1 MGLRKNLNN
10 MIDTRRKGVFDPFT
24 DLLFNAL
31 LGFTFMFLLAIM
43 YMNPIAK
50 SGIINPKAEYIITVN
65 WPDDSLDDI
74 DTWVE
79 DPLGNIVWFRNREAG
94 LVHLDRDDR
103 GLSNDKIEI
112 AGEDVF
118 NKLNQEIVTIR
129 GKVPGEFIVNL
140 HYYETDSNKPVTVG
154 VEVAKINPKME
165 IIYYGESTLREKGD
179 EETAIRFI
187 VNQDGSV
194 DRFSKVN
201 R

>member
-1 MGLRKNLNN
+1 

-103 GLSNDKIEI
+103 GLSNDEIEI

-194 DRFSKVN
+194 DRFSKVKKSIIVL
-201 R
+201 

>member
-1 MGLRKNLNN
+1 

-194 DRFSKVN
+194 DRFSKVKKSIIVL
-201 R
+201 